1 VEDARLVCDELLE
14 GLDAERRE
22 GHGLSLVG
30 VADPEDPILR
40 GI

>member
-22 GHGLSLVG
+22 GHGVSLVG